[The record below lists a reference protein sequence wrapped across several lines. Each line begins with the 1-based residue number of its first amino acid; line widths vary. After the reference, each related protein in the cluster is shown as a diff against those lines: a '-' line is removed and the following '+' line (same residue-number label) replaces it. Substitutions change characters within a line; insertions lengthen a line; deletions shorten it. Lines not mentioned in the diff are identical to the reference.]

1 VVRVAGLSPIQTV
14 HATALVIEK
23 KGVLLRGPSGSG
35 KSDLALRLI
44 DDGAVLISDDRTALI
59 QRDGNVV
66 AQCPASIA
74 GKLEVRGVGIL
85 DVPYIEEAA
94 LSMIVNLVESAQ
106 VERLPL
112 RSKAELLGCRI
123 PLMLLEPFEAS
134 ATAKI
139 KMAIRRPVEERAR

>member
-1 VVRVAGLSPIQTV
+1 MQTV

-44 DDGAVLISDDRTALI
+44 DDGAVLISDDRTVLI

-85 DVPYIEEAA
+85 DVRYIEEAA

>member
-44 DDGAVLISDDRTALI
+44 DDGAVLISDDRTVLI

-94 LSMIVNLVESAQ
+94 LSMIVNLVESDQ

>member
-1 VVRVAGLSPIQTV
+1 VRVAGLSPIQTV

-94 LSMIVNLVESAQ
+94 LSMIVNLVESDQ

-123 PLMLLEPFEAS
+123 PFMLLEPFEAS
-134 ATAKI
+134 AMAKI
-139 KMAIRRPVEERAR
+139 KMAIRRPAEERAR

>member
-1 VVRVAGLSPIQTV
+1 MRVAGLSPIQTV

-94 LSMIVNLVESAQ
+94 LSMIVNLVESDQ

-123 PLMLLEPFEAS
+123 PSILLAPFEAS

-139 KMAIRRPVEERAR
+139 KMAILLLAEESAR

>member
-1 VVRVAGLSPIQTV
+1 MQTV

-94 LSMIVNLVESAQ
+94 LSMIVNLVESDQ

-123 PLMLLEPFEAS
+123 PLMLLKPFEAS

-139 KMAIRRPVEERAR
+139 KMAIRRPAEERAR